1 MILTHPLPVPIEIT
15 SAGVVIPSYSEG
27 GQDLRHSLRVVADH
41 GVESLVWCII
51 VIAIIVFI
59 TSSYDEGV
67 VHLHST
73 CSTAVLSY
81 SLDNN

>member
-41 GVESLVWCII
+41 GVESIVWCRP
-51 VIAIIVFI
+51 VN
-59 TSSYDEGV
+59 TSCYDEGV

>member
-1 MILTHPLPVPIEIT
+1 MIRTHSLPVPIEIT
-15 SAGVVIPSYSEG
+15 GAGVAISSYSEG
-27 GQDLRHSLRVVADH
+27 GQDLRLSLRVVADH
-41 GVESLVWCII
+41 GVESIDWCI
-51 VIAIIVFI
+51 VVI
-59 TSSYDEGV
+59 TSRYDEGV